1 MATKKS
7 KAPSIIEAIEDP
19 ALLGGFFRDQGTWE
33 VWKAYLAGLFAVPME
48 PERLALF
55 RKYTGRTTAP
65 QFEFD
70 KSFLVCGR
78 RSGKSV
84 ILAVVACYLGCFRDF
99 RPFMSPGE
107 VGRIRIMAADLAQSR
122 TIFGFVRGLLLES
135 PLLKD
140 RVVKELAQSI
150 ALRNNIVIECATS
163 NFKSVRGY
171 TLVAALCDEA
181 AFWQSDEGASNAD
194 IEVIR
199 GVEPAMATI
208 PHGKLLVAS
217 SPYSKKGILWEGYQ
231 NSYGK
236 DDADSLCWLAATT
249 QMNPTVSQAYVDKKL
264 EEDFE
269 ANSAEYLAQWRSDL
283 SSFITPEA
291 VRACLDGERE
301 RGVDYRN
308 RYIGFVDVAGGSGGD
323 SMTLGIS
330 HKVGNTV
337 LLDCVREIRPP
348 FSPQAAIEEYAA
360 LLKKY
365 RIATVIGDRFGGDL
379 PREQFR
385 NAGIHYEVCEYTKS
399 ELYIA
404 LLPLINSRGVVLLD
418 DKRLINQLTSL
429 ERRTHRSGRDTVDHP
444 QRGGHDDVVNAAA
457 GALVLTSQRPAGWR
471 RRNPEAPK
479 PLQWTAERFFG
490 PAMAGGPGHE
500 GTGWLWRR

>member
-1 MATKKS
+1 
-7 KAPSIIEAIEDP
+7 
-19 ALLGGFFRDQGTWE
+19 
-33 VWKAYLAGLFAVPME
+33 
-48 PERLALF
+48 
-55 RKYTGRTTAP
+55 
-65 QFEFD
+65 
-70 KSFLVCGR
+70 
-78 RSGKSV
+78 
-84 ILAVVACYLGCFRDF
+84 
-99 RPFMSPGE
+99 
-107 VGRIRIMAADLAQSR
+107 MAADLAQSR
-122 TIFGFVRGLLLES
+122 TIFGFVRALLLES

-140 RVVKELAQSI
+140 RVIKETNDTI
-150 ALRNNIVIECATS
+150 TLRNSIVIETGVAS
-163 NFKSVRGY
+163 YRAVRGY
-171 TLVAALCDEA
+171 TLVCALADEA
-181 AFWQSDEGASNAD
+181 AFWRSDEASTNVDVEIIRA
-194 IEVIR
+194 IEP
-199 GVEPAMATI
+199 GMATI
-208 PHGKLLVAS
+208 PHAKLLVAS

-330 HKVGNTV
+330 HKVGNTNF
-337 LLDCVREIRPP
+337 LDCVREIRPP

-360 LLKKY
+360 LLQKY

-404 LLPLINSRGVVLLD
+404 LLPLINSRAVMLLD
-418 DKRLINQLTSL
+418 DKRLISQLVSL
-429 ERRTHRSGRDTVDHP
+429 ERRTHRSGRDSIDHP
-444 QRGGHDDVVNAAA
+444 QRGGHDDIVNAAA
-457 GALVLTSQRPAGWR
+457 GAIVMASQRPAGWR
-471 RRNPEAPK
+471 RRESGCGSPAASVDARAVS
-479 PLQWTAERFFG
+479 WTG
-490 PAMAGGPGHE
+490 AG
-500 GTGWLWRR
+500 R